1 MPRTAEAGPAQAAL
15 LHAPEGETVLDA
27 AMLEE
32 LAEELGEAG
41 LARLFAIFEHD
52 LALRLAA
59 LRAAASEND
68 GEASMAIC
76 HAMSGAAA
84 SIGAA
89 ALAASARAGQAGGPM
104 TDPTLVAIIAEAARA
119 VAAIGTWRRTRF
131 GAVA

>member
-1 MPRTAEAGPAQAAL
+1 
-15 LHAPEGETVLDA
+15 
-27 AMLEE
+27 MLAE

-59 LRAAASEND
+59 LRVAAGEND

-84 SIGAA
+84 SIGAT
-89 ALAASARAGQAGGPM
+89 ALAATARTGQAQGVLTEPAL
-104 TDPTLVAIIAEAARA
+104 TAIVADAARV
-119 VAAIGTWRRTRF
+119 VAAIGTWRRMRF
-131 GAVA
+131 GAIA